1 VATRGS
7 GDEGKGGGDDG
18 KWRGRE
24 VVRNGDAMAA

>member
-1 VATRGS
+1 MGS
-7 GDEGKGGGDDG
+7 GDDGKGGGDDG